1 MTYGMSGAMMLGM
14 EIAGIL
20 VPASLMPGILAL
32 LEYLRGEVRA

>member
-1 MTYGMSGAMMLGM
+1 MTYSMSGTMMLGM

>member
-1 MTYGMSGAMMLGM
+1 MTYSMSGAMMPGM

-20 VPASLMPGILAL
+20 VPASLVPGILAL